1 MESLMKNVNR
11 IKFGLYI
18 VGALAIAYV
27 GTQQK
32 EVGEDEA

>member
-32 EVGEDEA
+32 EVDEDEA

>member
-1 MESLMKNVNR
+1 MENLMKNVNR
-11 IKFGLYI
+11 IKFVLYV

-32 EVGEDEA
+32 EVDKDEA

>member
-1 MESLMKNVNR
+1 MKNVNR

-27 GTQQK
+27 GIQQK
-32 EVGEDEA
+32 EVDKDEA